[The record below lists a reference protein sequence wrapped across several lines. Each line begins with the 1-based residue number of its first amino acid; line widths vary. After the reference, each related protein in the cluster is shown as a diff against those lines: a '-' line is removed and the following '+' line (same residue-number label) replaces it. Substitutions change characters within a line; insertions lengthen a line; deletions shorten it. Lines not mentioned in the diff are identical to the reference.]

1 MIQQE
6 LTRAALSH
14 FDTWAE
20 LAEEDR
26 AQWLSALADRDPA
39 LHKRLMALIV
49 ADQRANEQPF
59 LKPPE
64 PVGNL
69 IGTRF
74 GPWRVE
80 SLIGT
85 GGMAQV
91 WLAKRVD
98 GLYEGVAAIKL
109 LRLACLDPG
118 ANERF
123 AREGQM
129 LARLSH
135 PNIARLLDA
144 GVTAG
149 GDRFLVLEYIDGE
162 RIDTWC
168 NENKLTVAQRVALF
182 IRVCRA
188 VTHAHEN
195 LIVHRDL
202 KPSNIFVT
210 TGGEVKLLDFG
221 IAKLLHD
228 DAETNLT
235 RHDLTHNIGPA
246 LTPGYA
252 APEQLVGGPISTATD
267 VFALGVVL
275 YELLNGAPPPLRS
288 HVDDEPEPLWNLQA
302 PSTETVSI
310 AEQRSST
317 VKGLRN
323 ELRGDLARVVGKAMK
338 GSAAERYH
346 SPLELAND
354 LQCVLDNRPV
364 QARPDSL
371 LYRARKSARRHVLG
385 ISMTAVILLSIAGG
399 VTGTVINARAAAREG
414 ERAVAVKRF
423 LLELFEQARGSVR
436 GGTEARDATL
446 SDVLNA
452 GADRVDSAFASQP
465 QIRDEVFQI
474 LVELYT
480 DTGSREQT
488 EQLARRRLAAAR
500 AAFGPADVRTAP
512 AQVMLG
518 AVLINY
524 GQLQEARE
532 LLAAAQQSLD
542 AAGDHTSIE
551 RARLLRWQ
559 GTLADATR
567 TTVPWTSHPLRQA
580 VELLRERYPADDE
593 LLAAL
598 AQLPGVACS
607 YGYPDEAL
615 ADADELYQRT
625 MARYGNDNVYIA
637 EAAVLRANL
646 LQMTNR
652 ASEAV
657 PLLERALPQMRKFV
671 GEQSPNVVAV
681 LAHLAESYQA
691 TGRSTEAEQTLASAQ
706 QVAEQDP
713 GNGHTAEIIA
723 RAHKRI
729 SELKSGRALRC
740 GAPQA
745 SRS

>member
-1 MIQQE
+1 MNQQE
-6 LTRAALSH
+6 LTRAALAQ
-14 FDTWAE
+14 FDTWEE
-20 LAEEDR
+20 LAEENR

-39 LHKRLMALIV
+39 VHKRLMALIL
-49 ADQRANEQPF
+49 ADEKANEQPF

-64 PVGNL
+64 PVGSL
-69 IGTRF
+69 IGTLF

-98 GLYEGVAAIKL
+98 GLYEGIAAIKL
-109 LRLACLDPG
+109 LRLASLDPG

-129 LARLSH
+129 LARLNHS
-135 PNIARLLDA
+135 NIARLLDA

-149 GDRFLVLEYIDGE
+149 GERFLILEYVDGE
-162 RIDTWC
+162 RIDAWC
-168 NENKLTVAQRVALF
+168 DRKKLTVAQRIALF
-182 IRVCRA
+182 IVVCRA
-188 VTHAHEN
+188 VAHAHEN

-210 TGGEVKLLDFG
+210 MDGEVKLLDFG
-221 IAKLLHD
+221 IAKLLDD
-228 DAETNLT
+228 DADTNLT
-235 RHDLTHNIGPA
+235 RQDLTHNIGPA

-252 APEQLVGGPISTATD
+252 APEQLTGGPISTATD
-267 VFALGVVL
+267 VYALGVVL

-288 HVDDEPEPLWNLQA
+288 NVDEVPEPLWNLQA
-302 PSTETVSI
+302 PSTATVSI
-310 AEQRSST
+310 AEQRKST
-317 VKGLRN
+317 VKALRK
-323 ELRGDLARVVGKAMK
+323 ELRGDVARVVAKAMR
-338 GSAAERYH
+338 GAAHERYH

-354 LQCVLDNRPV
+354 LQCVLESRPV
-364 QARPDSL
+364 AARPDSL
-371 LYRARKSARRHVLG
+371 LYRARKYARRHVVA
-385 ISMTAVILLSIAGG
+385 ISVTAVILLSIAGG
-399 VTGTVINARAAAREG
+399 VTGTVVNARAAAREG
-414 ERAVAVKRF
+414 QRAVAVKRF

-436 GGTEARDATL
+436 GGTEARAATL
-446 SDVLNA
+446 NDVLSA

-465 QIRDEVFQI
+465 EIRDEVFQI

-480 DTGSREQT
+480 DTGSRQQT

-500 AAFGPADVRTAP
+500 AAFGAADPRTAP

-524 GQLQEARE
+524 GQIQEARE
-532 LLAAAQQSLD
+532 LLAAAQRSLD

-559 GTLADATR
+559 GALADASGDR
-567 TTVPWTSHPLRQA
+567 LQWTSHPLRQA
-580 VELLRERYPADDE
+580 AILLRDRYPQDDE
-593 LLAAL
+593 LLVTL
-598 AQLPGVACS
+598 VQLPGLACS

-615 ADADELYQRT
+615 NDANELYQRT
-625 MARYGNDNVYIA
+625 IARYGADNIFTV

-657 PLLERALPQMRKFV
+657 PLLEHALPEMRKYV
-671 GEQSPNVVAV
+671 GEHNPNVVAV
-681 LAHLAESYQA
+681 LAHLAEAYQT
-691 TGRSTEAEQTLASAQ
+691 TGRATQAEQTLSNAQ
-706 QVAEQDP
+706 QVADQDP
-713 GNGHTAEIIA
+713 GNGHAAQILA
-723 RAHKRI
+723 RARQRI
-729 SELKSGRALRC
+729 SELKSGRPLHC
-740 GAPQA
+740 GAA
-745 SRS
+745 